1 MIRRLCLFIII
12 CTFVT
17 ATANVIKIPL
27 NYATIQEGI
36 DNANEGDTIL
46 VSSGIYFEQLWLNG
60 NNITITSESGAENT
74 IIDGSLLPQQD
85 SLSLLYIINGEDQQ
99 TVIEGFT
106 FRYGRGTYINVYS
119 QERGGAIYC
128 SESSFILK
136 NSILVENTGYEGG
149 AIYYTGSES
158 IIENCEFRLN
168 TAEDGGAIFSD
179 FSSLSIFSSL
189 FIENS
194 AERHGGCYY
203 DDFSELYCLKT
214 IMYKCSADNG
224 GAIYSD
230 YVNLDFCTIVSNIA
244 HLGAGGGVF
253 CSNGIIH
260 NSILY
265 FNNGG
270 INNNQIYP
278 TNSPLIVQYCDVKN
292 GWSGIGNINADPL
305 FVNLISED
313 FSLNENS
320 PCIDAADPNSLLD
333 PDGTRADMGAVY
345 FNQQQNSAVYPLV
358 LEYPNVN
365 IGSSEVKTFTI
376 TNIFESTLTILNFE
390 LNSKVF
396 FTENITPFSIPV
408 GDSINVSVTF
418 TPLQV
423 QQYNDTLVINANYD
437 LENVLLNGN
446 GIIEY
451 SGVVN
456 GVWRKSESPIVIIGD
471 IIVPANDTLEIE
483 SGVVVKIMND
493 KKITINGLLIAIG
506 EADDSIYFTNFE
518 QTNHWWGLQFIN
530 SLNNSVLKYC
540 VIEQAN
546 PDDNIPNNHNQEEN
560 GGGIHCVNSNLAIS
574 NSKIINNRAAP
585 VWSFGEGFGGGV
597 YSKNSSIII
606 DSCEISHNIMSHG
619 GGGVYSL
626 NSEILVKNSVIYDNH
641 AEEFA
646 IYGNSSGGGVYV
658 EGGQAQIINNTISF
672 NSNQGYMNSGGGI
685 TITNCVNI
693 LIENSNITNNSAEVG
708 GGIYFGSGCSGST
721 VKYSDFHNNS
731 PNSFGGSSVPPNLGI
746 ITTTNY
752 NGDPCDAFYNIFL
765 NPLFVSAGYGNFHL
779 QANSPC
785 IDAGDP
791 TLPPDPDGTIADI
804 GAFYLQ
810 STFQLSVNVTNGWNM
825 VAIPGL
831 HPVDQ
836 NVNTWWQYRNQGA
849 NVFRYSNGYQSVTTA
864 VPGTG
869 YWMKHAGVRT
879 YNTGE
884 EWPTEGIQR
893 VPHDPIAGA
902 SGWNLFGGYELSVTA
917 ANVITNPPGLQS
929 GPIFGYLNGYF
940 ITSTLDPGYG
950 YWIKLTGAGQ
960 IIIPETLSKTG
971 AIEYFPENWGRIIL
985 TNATGISY
993 TLYAVKGQVE
1003 LSLYELPPAPP
1014 AGMFDIR
1021 FSSGRIAEDIN
1032 SSVKTIDMSG
1042 VTYPLTVR
1050 VEGMDIRLMDESGKT
1065 LNVNLKSG
1073 EEIVIGD
1080 ATIQKLMVSGELLP
1094 TVFSL
1099 DQNYPNPFNPS
1110 TVISW
1115 QSPVGSR
1122 QTIKVYDI
1130 LGNKVTTLID
1140 EYREAGKYQIE
1151 FNATELASG
1160 VYFYQLRAGD
1170 YVSVK
1175 KMVLLR

>member
-1 MIRRLCLFIII
+1 
-12 CTFVT
+12 
-17 ATANVIKIPL
+17 VIKIPL

-46 VSSGIYFEQLWLNG
+46 VSSGIYFEQLRLNG

-85 SLSLLYIINGEDQQ
+85 SLSLLYVINGEDQQ
-99 TVIEGFT
+99 TVIDGFT

-168 TAEDGGAIFSD
+168 TAEYGGAIYSD

-194 AERHGGCYY
+194 AERLGGCYF
-203 DDFSELYCLKT
+203 DDFSELYCVKT

-230 YVNLDFCTIVSNIA
+230 HVNLDFCTIVSNIA

-278 TNSPLIVQYCDVKN
+278 TNSPLIVQYCDIKN

-305 FVNLISED
+305 FVNIISED

-333 PDGTRADMGAVY
+333 PDGTRADMGAVF

-358 LEYPNVN
+358 LEFPNVN
-365 IGSSEVKTFTI
+365 IGSSEVKAFTI
-376 TNIFESTLTILNFE
+376 TNIFDSTLTISNFE
-390 LNSKVF
+390 LNSEVF
-396 FTENITPFSIPV
+396 STENITPFSIPV
-408 GDSINVSVTF
+408 GDSINVNVTF

-423 QQYNDTLVINANYD
+423 QQYNDSLVINANYE

-456 GVWRKSESPIVIIGD
+456 GVWRKSESPIVVIGD
-471 IIVPANDTLEIE
+471 IIVPTNDTLEIE
-483 SGVVVKIMND
+483 SGVTVKIMNG
-493 KKITINGLLIAIG
+493 KKITINGLLRAIG
-506 EADDSIYFTNFE
+506 STDDSIHFTNFE

-530 SLNNSVLKYC
+530 SMNNSLLKYC
-540 VIEQAN
+540 VIERAN
-546 PDDNIPNNHNQEEN
+546 PDDNIPNNHNPEEN
-560 GGGIHCVNSNLAIS
+560 GGGIYCVNSNLVVN

-597 YSKNSSIII
+597 YSKNSNILI

-626 NSEILVKNSVIYDNH
+626 NSEILIKNSVIYDNH

-646 IYGNSSGGGVYV
+646 IYGNSSGGGVFV
-658 EGGQAQIINNTISF
+658 DGGQAQFVNNTISF

-685 TITNCVNI
+685 TITNCEDF
-693 LIENSNITNNSAEVG
+693 LMENTNITNNSAEIG
-708 GGIYFGSGCSGST
+708 SGIYFGSGSSGST
-721 VKYSDFHNNS
+721 VKYSDFNSNFPNN
-731 PNSFGGSSVPPNLGI
+731 FGGSDIPPNLGI

-765 NPLFVSAGYGNFHL
+765 NPLFVNAGNGDFHL
-779 QANSPC
+779 QADSPC

-791 TLPPDPDGTIADI
+791 TFPLDPDGTIADI
-804 GAFYLQ
+804 GAFYRQ

-825 VAIPGL
+825 VSVPGTN
-831 HPVDQ
+831 PDGQGVDI
-836 NVNTWWQYRNQGA
+836 WWAYRDMNA
-849 NVFRYSNGYQSVTTA
+849 NVFKYSNGYQSVTA
-864 VPGTG
+864 ALPGTG
-869 YWMKHAGVRT
+869 YWMKHLGDRI
-879 YNTGE
+879 YNTGD
-884 EWPTEGIQR
+884 EWPAGGIQI
-893 VPHDPIAGA
+893 VAHSPLAGVT
-902 SGWNLFGGYELSVTA
+902 GWNLIGGYEISATA
-917 ANVITNPPGLQS
+917 ALVTTVPPGLQQ
-929 GPIFGYLNGYF
+929 GPIYKYAGGYQTATT
-940 ITSTLDPGYG
+940 IDPGYG

-960 IIIPETLSKTG
+960 IIIPETLTKG
-971 AIEYFPENWGRIIL
+971 EVEYFPEDWGRIIL
-985 TNATGISY
+985 TDATGVNY
-993 TLYAVKGQVE
+993 TLYAVKGDSPNGGASVD
-1003 LSLYELPPAPP
+1003 LSQYELPPVPP
-1014 AGMFDIR
+1014 TGMFDIR
-1021 FSSGRIAEDIN
+1021 FESGRIAEDIN

-1050 VEGMDIRLMDESGKT
+1050 VEGMDIRLQDETGKIV
-1065 LNVNLKSG
+1065 NANLKSG
-1073 EEIVIGD
+1073 QDIVISD
-1080 ATIQKLMVSGELLP
+1080 ATIEKLMVSGELIP

-1099 DQNYPNPFNPS
+1099 EQNYPNPFNPS
-1110 TVISW
+1110 TVIEFSLPENVN
-1115 QSPVGSR
+1115 SVKLS
-1122 QTIKVYDI
+1122 IYNV
-1130 LGNKVTTLID
+1130 LGEKIAELVSTELV
-1140 EYREAGKYQIE
+1140 AGKYSYQW
-1151 FNATELASG
+1151 NASNVATGMYIYELRTDKFVAI
-1160 VYFYQLRAGD
+1160 
-1170 YVSVK
+1170 K
-1175 KMVLLR
+1175 KMLLIK